1 MAEINTEVWGAKADW
16 VEQAIYQQSLD
27 DKYKVYATQQTH
39 TLMSNDKITLN
50 VPWDVSPS
58 YCGLGTNSP
67 LSHIKFLRRAVYLYA
82 DSEEWGAAS
91 FEDLLVEEDVV
102 DDRTVTNFAFGT
114 QGIDVNKNL
123 HAIRLKPFFEFEEY
137 GLEKYG
143 SKYQRWAPDSEAVW
157 GGGANSNWS
166 RITDTNLWTQVPIKN
181 LVAIPYIWCTDTI
194 DYYSVSS
201 DHCKVVDLETYL
213 DTETEGNDVNINTF
227 PYVLRV
233 TVRFVASAD
242 NTTFSQ
248 NIRGL
253 TITNNSCLI
262 LDQTNMLQGINPD
275 SLDVNASG
283 YEPFESCYFYNQTSS
298 WDSSDFVLIG
308 NTSIQNSNGSY
319 IIGRQVSQMLV
330 PQGYNPPTM
339 EEYRGG
345 GGPSHLAY
353 PINGSVWVGAEYIQ
367 EKHLYESNPQNP
379 TQAATG
385 HIIYYM
391 NTGTAN
397 EFRET
402 VRRAVACF
410 GLFFVDGD
418 SGRNLAL
425 DDDNMM
431 LGVLENGIGN
441 GNYVNGQRNKLQ
453 PQWGW
458 DDMHQNSY
466 DPVPEPDI
474 DDDSTEDGKNKS
486 VLPTRGMVSP
496 FTGSYVF
503 DQLNLTGVVNAATG
517 HYIDMQDA
525 IESWNLNKDELED
538 SLDFESYLFRQ
549 WGGRAN
555 PVDCIQSIT
564 AYPFNIAPYMS
575 NLVDTTVIQLGS
587 WVNDFSE
594 SGITAKKVGVAT
606 TAGSIW
612 CGGTSNSG
620 MPFPI
625 TKANDFRSYAPYV
638 SATLYLPF
646 CGSIEL
652 DPQVFVGH
660 HIKVQYLVDWRTG
673 VCLALVYRDNLIVE
687 AVSGQ
692 MGNKINLQM
701 LDGVTWASQLAN
713 ASVQESNAH
722 FSRAASFFS
731 TVGGL
736 ASVVG
741 GVAITVGSEGAAAGL
756 GAKMILGGIGSAGVG
771 LLGMAKADL
780 AENKAAYDI
789 GTSPIPTRQISTASP
804 CVNAANEMRVRL
816 VVFKA
821 DEESS
826 TNYGHTVG
834 HACLKYG
841 TLKNLKCEGYTVCQT
856 IDTTGIPATE
866 TEKEAIRKMVLGGVY
881 V

>member
-1 MAEINTEVWGAKADW
+1 MANINTEVWGTKENW

-50 VPWDVSPS
+50 VPWELSPS

-123 HAIRLKPFFEFEEY
+123 HAIRLKPFHEFEEY

-143 SKYQRWAPDSEAVW
+143 AKYQRWAPDSEAVW

-166 RITDTNLWTQVPIKN
+166 RITDTNLWTQVPVRN

-194 DYYSVSS
+194 DYYTVSS

-213 DTETEGNDVNINTF
+213 DTETQGNDVNINTF

-275 SLDVNASG
+275 SLDVNGEG

-308 NTSIQNSNGSY
+308 NTSIQYTNGSY
-319 IIGRQVSQMLV
+319 VLGRQVSPMLV
-330 PQGYNPPTM
+330 PQGYTPPTM

-353 PINGSVWVGAEYIQ
+353 PIDGAVWVGAEYIQ
-367 EKHLYESNPQNP
+367 EKHLYNSNPQNP

-391 NTGTAN
+391 NPGTVN
-397 EFRET
+397 DFREI

-425 DDDNMM
+425 DDEKMM
-431 LGVLENGIGN
+431 LGILENGIGN
-441 GNYVNGQRNKLQ
+441 GQYSNGERNQLQ
-453 PQWGW
+453 SQWNW
-458 DDMHQNSY
+458 DDMHQNNY
-466 DPVPEPDI
+466 DPVVEPDI
-474 DDDSTEDGKNKS
+474 DDSGIEDSKNKS
-486 VLPTRGMVSP
+486 VLPTRGLLMP
-496 FTGSYVF
+496 FTGSWVF
-503 DQLNLTGVVNAATG
+503 DQANLTSVINGATQR
-517 HYIDMQDA
+517 YVTMQDA
-525 IESWNLNKDELED
+525 IEDWNLNKDELED
-538 SLDFESYLFRQ
+538 SLDFESYLWRQ
-549 WGGRAN
+549 WGNNAS
-555 PVDCIQSIT
+555 PIECIQTIT
-564 AYPFNIAPYMS
+564 QYPFNIRPYIG
-575 NLVDTTVIQLGS
+575 NLINSSVIQIGS
-587 WVNDFSE
+587 WVNDFATSA
-594 SGITAKKVGVAT
+594 SGDKVGAST

-612 CGGTSNSG
+612 CGGGSNSG
-620 MPFPI
+620 MRFPI
-625 TKANDFRSYAPYV
+625 TAENDFRSYAPYV

-660 HIKVQYLVDWRTG
+660 NIKVQYIVDWRTG

-692 MGNKINLQM
+692 MGNKVNLQM

-736 ASVVG
+736 VSIAVG
-741 GVAITVGSEGAAAGL
+741 GAITVGSEGAAAPVGIKMMAGGAAALAGGL
-756 GAKMILGGIGSAGVG
+756 M
-771 LLGMAKADL
+771 GMSKADI

-804 CVNAANEMRVRL
+804 AVNAANEMRVRL
-816 VVFKA
+816 VVFKSV
-821 DEESS
+821 EESS

-841 TLKNLKCEGYTVCQT
+841 TLSSLKCSGYTVCQT
-856 IDTTGIPATE
+856 IDTRGISATS
-866 TEKEAIRKMVLGGVY
+866 TEKEAIRQLLLGGVY